1 MEEKIVEINN
11 LINGFVWGPY
21 MLVFLVGTGIYL
33 TIRTKFFQISKFN
46 IWSKKTYG
54 AMFDKSQTG
63 SNNVTPFQAVSVAL
77 ASTIGIGS
85 IAGIATAVVSGGPGA
100 LFWMFISAFFG
111 MLTKF
116 SEVTLSVY
124 FRNKDEN
131 GIHYGG
137 PMYYIEKGIKQ
148 KWLAVLFATFA
159 AIATFGVGN
168 MTQSNAIASLVND
181 TFKIPKLAIGI
192 VIAIL
197 VALVIIGGIKRI
209 SSISEKLVPF
219 MALFYFIASLI
230 VILLNITNIPAAI
243 KLIFDNAFN
252 LKAGVGGVGGYTLL
266 MAMRY
271 GVARGVFSN
280 EAGLGT
286 APIVHAASN
295 TKNPIE
301 QGMMGIFE
309 VFNTLIICI
318 LTGLIIL
325 TSNNYLHGDLTGL
338 SGALLT
344 SAAFQDTIG
353 IFGKYVV
360 TISSILF
367 ALSTLIGWS
376 YYGDACLGYLTNR
389 NKSII
394 MIYKILYVLV
404 VVLGATV
411 KLDLVWAIADTFNGL
426 MAIPNL
432 IAILLLSP
440 IVIRLTSQYIKNPK
454 STELNEK

>member
-1 MEEKIVEINN
+1 MEKISEINSI
-11 LINGFVWGPY
+11 INNFVWGPY

-33 TIRTKFFQISKFN
+33 TIRTGFFQISKFS

-54 AMFDKSQTG
+54 SIFDKSQAG
-63 SNNVTPFQAVSVAL
+63 SSNVTPFQAVSVAL

-100 LFWMFISAFFG
+100 LFWMFVSAFFG
-111 MLTKF
+111 MVTKY
-116 SEVTLSVY
+116 SEVALAVY
-124 FRNKDEN
+124 FRNKDKD
-131 GIHYGG
+131 GVYFGG

-148 KWLAVLFATFA
+148 KWLAVIFAMFA
-159 AIATFGVGN
+159 SIATFGIGN
-168 MTQSNAIASLVND
+168 LTQSNAIASLVND
-181 TFKIPKLAIGI
+181 TFNLPKIAVGI
-192 VIAIL
+192 VVAIV

-209 SSISEKLVPF
+209 SSVSEKLVPF
-219 MALFYFIASLI
+219 MALFYFIASLV
-230 VILLNITNIPAAI
+230 VIFLNVTNIPSAI

-252 LKAGVGGVGGYTLL
+252 LKAGVGGIGGYTIIV
-266 MAMRY
+266 AMRY
-271 GVARGVFSN
+271 GIARGVFSN

-318 LTGLIIL
+318 MTGLIIL
-325 TSNNYLHGDLTGL
+325 TSNQYLSGELSHL

-353 IFGKYVV
+353 IAGKYVV
-360 TISSILF
+360 TIASILF

-389 NKSII
+389 NKGVI
-394 MIYKILYVLV
+394 MVYKVLYVLV
-404 VVLGATV
+404 VVVGATV
-411 KLDLVWAIADTFNGL
+411 ELDLVWAIADTFNGL

-432 IAILLLSP
+432 IALLILSP
-440 IVIRLTSQYIKNPK
+440 IVIKLTKKYIIDPK
-454 STELNEK
+454 SAELEDK

>member
-1 MEEKIVEINN
+1 MEKIIEINSI
-11 LINGFVWGPY
+11 INSFVWGPY

-33 TIRTKFFQISKFN
+33 TIRTNFFQVSKFN
-46 IWSKKTYG
+46 TWAKKTYG
-54 AMFDKSQTG
+54 SIFDKSQSG
-63 SNNVTPFQAVSVAL
+63 SGNVTPFQAVSVAL

-100 LFWMFISAFFG
+100 LFWMFVSAFFG
-111 MLTKF
+111 MITKY

-148 KWLAVLFATFA
+148 KWLAIVFAIFA
-159 AIATFGVGN
+159 SIATFGIGN
-168 MTQSNAIASLVND
+168 LTQSNAIASLVND
-181 TFKIPKLAIGI
+181 TFKLPKI
-192 VIAIL
+192 VVGVIIAIL

-209 SSISEKLVPF
+209 SSVSEKLVPF
-219 MALFYFIASLI
+219 MAVFYFIASI
-230 VILLNITNIPAAI
+230 VVILINIANIPDAI

-252 LKAGVGGVGGYTLL
+252 LKAGVGGVGGYTIIV
-266 MAMRY
+266 AMRY

-325 TSNNYLHGDLTGL
+325 TSNQYLDGELSNL

-353 IFGKYVV
+353 IAGKYVV
-360 TISSILF
+360 TIASILF

-389 NKSII
+389 NKTII

-404 VVLGATV
+404 VIVGATV
-411 KLDLVWAIADTFNGL
+411 ELDLVWAIADTFNGL

-432 IAILLLSP
+432 IALLILSP
-440 IVIRLTSQYIKNPK
+440 IVIKLTKKYIKDPK
-454 STELNEK
+454 SIEFDD

>member
-1 MEEKIVEINN
+1 METLYVS
-11 LINGFVWGPY
+11 
-21 MLVFLVGTGIYL
+21 FLVGTGIYL
-33 TIRTKFFQISKFN
+33 TIRTNFFQVSKFN
-46 IWSKKTYG
+46 TWTKKTYG
-54 AMFDKSQTG
+54 SIFDKSQSG
-63 SNNVTPFQAVSVAL
+63 SGNVTPFQAVSVAL

-100 LFWMFISAFFG
+100 LFWMFVSAFFG
-111 MLTKF
+111 MITKY

-148 KWLAVLFATFA
+148 KWLAIVFAIFA
-159 AIATFGVGN
+159 SIATFGIGN
-168 MTQSNAIASLVND
+168 LTQSNAIASLVND
-181 TFKIPKLAIGI
+181 TFKLPKI
-192 VIAIL
+192 VVGVIIAIL

-209 SSISEKLVPF
+209 SSVSEKLVPF
-219 MALFYFIASLI
+219 MAVFYFIASI
-230 VILLNITNIPAAI
+230 VVILINIANIPDAI

-252 LKAGVGGVGGYTLL
+252 LKAGFGGVGGYTIIV
-266 MAMRY
+266 AMRY

-325 TSNNYLHGDLTGL
+325 TSNQYLDGELSNL

-353 IFGKYVV
+353 IAGKYVV
-360 TISSILF
+360 TIASILF

-389 NKSII
+389 NKTII

-404 VVLGATV
+404 VIVGATV
-411 KLDLVWAIADTFNGL
+411 ELDLVWAYGYTKPYCFINTISYSYKIN
-426 MAIPNL
+426 
-432 IAILLLSP
+432 
-440 IVIRLTSQYIKNPK
+440 
-454 STELNEK
+454 

>member
-1 MEEKIVEINN
+1 MEKIIEINSI
-11 LINGFVWGPY
+11 INSFVWGPY

-33 TIRTKFFQISKFN
+33 TIRTNFFQVSKFN
-46 IWSKKTYG
+46 TWAKKTYG
-54 AMFDKSQTG
+54 SIFDKSQSG
-63 SNNVTPFQAVSVAL
+63 SGNVTPFQAVSVAL

-100 LFWMFISAFFG
+100 LFWMFVSAFFG
-111 MLTKF
+111 MITKY

-148 KWLAVLFATFA
+148 KWLAIVFAIFA
-159 AIATFGVGN
+159 SIATFGIGN
-168 MTQSNAIASLVND
+168 LTQSNAIASLVND
-181 TFKIPKLAIGI
+181 TFKLPKI
-192 VIAIL
+192 VVGVIIAIL

-209 SSISEKLVPF
+209 SSVSEKLVPF
-219 MALFYFIASLI
+219 MAVFYFIASI
-230 VILLNITNIPAAI
+230 VVILINIVNIPDAI

-252 LKAGVGGVGGYTLL
+252 IKAGVGGVGGYTIIV
-266 MAMRY
+266 AMRY

-325 TSNNYLHGDLTGL
+325 TSNQYLDGELSNL

-353 IFGKYVV
+353 IAGKYVV
-360 TISSILF
+360 TIASILF

-389 NKSII
+389 NKTII

-404 VVLGATV
+404 VIVGATV
-411 KLDLVWAIADTFNGL
+411 ELDLVWAIADTFNGL

-432 IAILLLSP
+432 IALLILSP
-440 IVIRLTSQYIKNPK
+440 IVIKLTKKYIKDPK
-454 STELNEK
+454 SIEFDD